1 MSHKRLTFRSAA
13 REKILRGAGQLAD
26 AVRVTLGPRSK
37 SVLIEKKWGKPIVCD
52 DGVTIAKEVE
62 LPDAEENV
70 GCQMLREPAER
81 TQNEVGDGTTTA
93 TLFAHAILQEGMRNV
108 VAGSNALEIKRGL
121 ERGFEVVKAELKR
134 VSKAVSSR
142 KERAQVATISSHGN
156 GQIGNLVADAL
167 EKVGPEGVVS
177 VEEAKGTSTELEVVE
192 GMQFDNGWLSA
203 YFVTDPE
210 RMECVLVDALVL
222 LYDKRIST
230 MQNIVH
236 LLEHS
241 VKAQRP
247 IVLVAED
254 VEGEALAALVVNK
267 LRGALQAVAVKAPGF
282 GDRRRA
288 MLEDL
293 AVLTGGQVLSEETG
307 VKLEKVGPELLG
319 RVKRVVVTKDKTTL
333 VGGAGDK
340 AKIAG
345 RVEQLRREIRETKS
359 DYDKEKLQERLA
371 KLSGGVAIIRVGA
384 ASEAELKQRK
394 DALDDA
400 INATKAAVA
409 EGIVPGAG
417 LGFLRCIAPV
427 EAEAAKAEGDERIGL
442 KVLAHALA
450 VPARQIA
457 ENSGFDGG
465 VVVERMK
472 TGTGAMGFDAAKGVY
487 CDLFEAGIIDPTK
500 VGRVALEN
508 AISSAST
515 LLLTEAVLTELPE
528 KKAEPKSELGME

>member
-1 MSHKRLTFRSAA
+1 MTHKRLTFRSAA
-13 REKILRGAGQLAD
+13 REKILRGAAQLAD

-37 SVLIEKKWGKPIVCD
+37 SVLIEKKWGKPVVCD

-62 LPDAEENV
+62 LPDAEENL

-81 TQNEVGDGTTTA
+81 TQSEVGDGTTTA

-108 VAGSNALEIKRGL
+108 VAGSNAVEIKRGL

-134 VSKAVSSR
+134 ISKPVVGKR
-142 KERAQVATISSHGN
+142 ERAQVATLSAHGN
-156 GQIGNLVADAL
+156 PQVGELVANAL

-192 GMQFDNGWLSA
+192 GMQFDNGWLSP

-222 LYDKRIST
+222 LYDKRVAT
-230 MQNIVH
+230 MQGIVH
-236 LLEHS
+236 LLEHA
-241 VKAQRP
+241 VKLQRP
-247 IVLVAED
+247 LLIIAED
-254 VEGEALAALVVNK
+254 VEGEALATLVVNK
-267 LRGALQAVAVKAPGF
+267 LRGARQAVAVKAPGF

-293 AVLTGGQVLSEETG
+293 GVLTGAQVLSEDLG
-307 VKLEKVGPELLG
+307 IKLEKAGPDLLG
-319 RVKRVVVTKDKTTL
+319 RVKRVIVTKEKTTL
-333 VGGAGDK
+333 VGGEGAK
-340 AKIAG
+340 PKIAG
-345 RVEQLRREIRETKS
+345 RIEQLRRDLRETKS
-359 DYDKEKLQERLA
+359 DYDREKLQERLA

-417 LGFLRCIAPV
+417 LGFLRCIAAV
-427 EAEAAKAEGDERIGL
+427 EAEMARAEGDERIGL

-465 VVVERMK
+465 VVAERMK
-472 TGTGAMGFDAAKGVY
+472 SGAGAMGFDASKGVY
-487 CDLFEAGIIDPTK
+487 CDLLEAGIIDPTK

-508 AISSAST
+508 AISAAGT
-515 LLLTEAVLTELPE
+515 LLLTEALLTELP
-528 KKAEPKSELGME
+528 APAPAAKSGLEME

>member
-13 REKILRGAGQLAD
+13 REKILRGAAQLAD

-62 LPDAEENV
+62 LPDAEENL

-93 TLFAHAILQEGMRNV
+93 TLFAYAILAEGMRNV
-108 VAGSNALEIKRGL
+108 VAGSNAVEIKRGL
-121 ERGFEVVKAELKR
+121 DRGFEVVKAELKR
-134 VSKAVSSR
+134 ISKPVVSK

-156 GQIGNLVADAL
+156 TQIGNLVADAL

-177 VEEAKGTSTELEVVE
+177 VEEAKGTATELEVVE

-210 RMECVLVDALVL
+210 RMECVLVDALVF
-222 LYDKRIST
+222 LYDKRISS

-236 LLEHS
+236 LLEHA
-241 VKAQRP
+241 VKVQRP
-247 IVLVAED
+247 IVLIAED
-254 VEGEALAALVVNK
+254 VEGEALATLVVNK

-288 MLEDL
+288 ILEDI
-293 AVLTGGQVLSEETG
+293 AVLTGAQVLSEETG
-307 VKLEKVGPELLG
+307 VKLDKVGPELLG
-319 RVKRVVVTKDKTTL
+319 RVKRVIVTKDKTTL
-333 VGGAGDK
+333 VGGDG
-340 AKIAG
+340 AKPRVAG
-345 RVEQLRREIRETKS
+345 RIEQIRRELRDTKS

-417 LGFLRCIAPV
+417 LGFLRCIGPV
-427 EAEAAKAEGDERIGL
+427 EAEAAKTDGDERIGL
-442 KVLAHALA
+442 KVLAQALA
-450 VPARQIA
+450 VPAKQIA

-465 VVVERMK
+465 VVAERMK
-472 TGTGAMGFDAAKGVY
+472 TGTGAMGFDASKGVY
-487 CDLFEAGIIDPTK
+487 CDLFETGIIDPTK
-500 VGRVALEN
+500 VGRIALEN
-508 AISSAST
+508 AISAAST
-515 LLLTEAVLTELPE
+515 LLLTEALLTELPE
-528 KKAEPKSELGME
+528 PKAAPKNEMGME

>member
-13 REKILRGAGQLAD
+13 REKILRGAAQLAD

-62 LPDAEENV
+62 LPDPEENL

-108 VAGSNALEIKRGL
+108 VAGSSAIEIKRGL

-134 VSKAVSSR
+134 ISKPVSSR

-156 GQIGNLVADAL
+156 TQIGELVADAL

-177 VEEAKGTSTELEVVE
+177 VEEAKGTSTALEVVE

-222 LYDKRIST
+222 LYDKRIAT
-230 MQNIVH
+230 MQGIVH
-236 LLEHS
+236 LLEHA
-241 VKAQRP
+241 VKTQRP
-247 IVLVAED
+247 LLIVAED
-254 VEGEALAALVVNK
+254 VEGEALATLVVNK

-288 MLEDL
+288 MLDDI
-293 AVLTGGQVLSEETG
+293 AVLTGAQVISEEAG

-319 RVKRVVVTKDKTTL
+319 RVKRVIVTKEKTTL
-333 VGGAGDK
+333 VGGDGSK
-340 AKIAG
+340 PKIAG
-345 RVEQLRREIRETKS
+345 RIEQIRRELRDVKS
-359 DYDKEKLQERLA
+359 DYDREKLQERLA

-417 LGFLRCIAPV
+417 LSFLRCIGPV

-442 KVLAHALA
+442 KVLALALA
-450 VPARQIA
+450 VPAKQIA

-465 VVVERMK
+465 VIAERMK
-472 TGTGAMGFDAAKGVY
+472 TGSGATGFDASKGVW
-487 CDLFEAGIIDPTK
+487 CDLVEAGIIDPTK
-500 VGRVALEN
+500 VGRIALEN
-508 AISSAST
+508 AISAAST
-515 LLLTEAVLTELPE
+515 LLLTEALLTELPE
-528 KKAEPKSELGME
+528 KKPEGKPELGME